1 MQQSVEVNDEGG
13 VVNLK
18 SCKLVKY
25 CNANCQ
31 RNHWSKHKK
40 LCKQRVAELCDEELF
55 EDPRAKEDC
64 PICFLPMPKKL
75 ICCISLPPATISSV
89 PIYNTAIA
97 NEELAG
103 EVMEILIPCCGKFMC
118 TGVYTPSV
126 GLTEKCPFC
135 NAKRESKDEENIA
148 KILKRVEANDA
159 GAICML
165 GNYFEH
171 GGCGLRQVF

>member
-1 MQQSVEVNDEGG
+1 M
-13 VVNLK
+13 L
-18 SCKLVKY
+18 
-25 CNANCQ
+25 
-31 RNHWSKHKK
+31 
-40 LCKQRVAELCDEELF
+40 
-55 EDPRAKEDC
+55 
-64 PICFLPMPKKL
+64 LPMPKQ
-75 ICCISLPPATISSV
+75 IIWCISLPPATISSV
-89 PIYNTAIA
+89 PIYNIAIA

-103 EVMEILIPCCGKFMC
+103 EVMEIHIPCCGKFMC

-165 GNYFEH
+165 GNYYEH
-171 GGCGLRQVF
+171 GGCGLKQDRTKAMEIYAKAADLGYGKAHCNLAGLYRKGGDLKKAKFHYEAAAMAGDELARFNL